1 MPALLETIIY
11 YYSFKIFCCE
21 FEMSLAG
28 AVAFA
33 TLYICVCAG
42 SFLGGCERRGTS
54 CKMARVGIISN
65 RPHGS
70 RERGCNS
77 ISSLSEGRAN
87 AADLFKRLSA
97 PQSSQEDE
105 GSRRA
110 VGKSAA
116 LL

>member
-11 YYSFKIFCCE
+11 YYFFKIFCCE
-21 FEMSLAG
+21 FEMSLAD

-42 SFLGGCERRGTS
+42 SFLGGCERRGMF

-77 ISSLSEGRAN
+77 ISSLSEGGGECGGS
-87 AADLFKRLSA
+87 FQA
-97 PQSSQEDE
+97 P
-105 GSRRA
+105 
-110 VGKSAA
+110 
-116 LL
+116 